1 MEILLRRREGIPI
14 LELRGSL
21 IAGEP
26 CQQLRER
33 FTALK
38 QEDPRVIV
46 DLSQVE
52 YIDSSGLGT
61 LVTGFTMLDRAGGG
75 LRILSPSE
83 RDMELMVL
91 TKLASV
97 FQVFDDEQA
106 AVNSF
111 FADRETKKFD
121 ILNFVQE
128 QRRLKEPKDES

>member
-1 MEILLRRREGIPI
+1 MEISHRQREDITI

-21 IAGEP
+21 VAGEP
-26 CQQLRER
+26 CHALRER
-33 FTALK
+33 FAELK
-38 QEDPRVIV
+38 AVDPRVIV
-46 DLSQVE
+46 DLSRVE

-61 LVTGFTMLDRAGGG
+61 LVNGFTMLDRAGGG

-97 FQVFDDEQA
+97 FQVFDDEKE

-111 FADRETKKFD
+111 FADRVTKKFD
-121 ILNFVQE
+121 ILSFVQE
-128 QRRLKEPKDES
+128 QRKMKESKD

>member
-1 MEILLRRREGIPI
+1 MEISLRRLEEIPI

-26 CQQLRER
+26 CHALRER
-33 FTALK
+33 FNELK
-38 QEDPRVIV
+38 TSDPRVIV

-61 LVTGFTMLDRAGGG
+61 LVNGFTMLQRAGGG

-83 RDMELMVL
+83 RDMELIVL
-91 TKLASV
+91 TKLNGV
-97 FQVFDDEQA
+97 FQVFDDEKE

-121 ILNFVQE
+121 ILSFVQE
-128 QRRLKEPKDES
+128 QRRIKESKDE

>member
-1 MEILLRRREGIPI
+1 MEISLRRREEIPI

-26 CQQLRER
+26 CHQFRER
-33 FTALK
+33 VTALK
-38 QEDPRVIV
+38 NEDPRVIV

-52 YIDSSGLGT
+52 YIDSSGLGS
-61 LVTGFTMLDRAGGG
+61 LVTAFTMLERAGGG

-97 FQVFDDEQA
+97 FQVFVDEEA

-111 FADRETKKFD
+111 FEGRETKKFD
-121 ILNFVQE
+121 ILSFVQE
-128 QRRLKEPKDES
+128 QRRIKEGK

>member
-1 MEILLRRREGIPI
+1 MEISLRQREDIPI

-33 FTALK
+33 VTALRDA
-38 QEDPRVIV
+38 DPRVIV
-46 DLSQVE
+46 DLSQVD

-61 LVTGFTMLDRAGGG
+61 LVTCFTLLQRAGGG

-91 TKLASV
+91 TKLATV
-97 FQVFDDEQA
+97 FQVFDEEQA

-111 FADRETKKFD
+111 FAERELKKFD
-121 ILNFVQE
+121 ILSFVQE
-128 QRRLKEPKDES
+128 QRRIKEAKEE

>member
-1 MEILLRRREGIPI
+1 MEISLRRLEDIPI

-26 CQQLRER
+26 CHMLRER
-33 FTALK
+33 FTELK
-38 QEDPRVIV
+38 QVDPRVIV

-61 LVTGFTMLDRAGGG
+61 LVNGFTMLDRAGGG

-97 FQVFDDEQA
+97 FQVFDDEKQ

-128 QRRLKEPKDES
+128 QRRNKESKEQ